1 MIGCVLWIVYLF
13 VYEYFKRLMNKFI
26 YFDKI
31 RNIYCVIVYV
41 YILRVRVKELWFYGD
56 FMVVLKIKILSF
68 F

>member
-31 RNIYCVIVYV
+31 RNIYCVVVYV
-41 YILRVRVKELWFYGD
+41 YILRVRVRELWFYGD